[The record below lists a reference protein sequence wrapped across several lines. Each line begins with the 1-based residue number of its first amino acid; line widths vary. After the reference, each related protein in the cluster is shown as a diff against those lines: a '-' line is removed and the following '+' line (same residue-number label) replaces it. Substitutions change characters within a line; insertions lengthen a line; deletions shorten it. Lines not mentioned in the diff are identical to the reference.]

1 MDRSRRRIAGPGAA
15 GAALKQDGVNSPA
28 PDSSVSISN
37 KMLGLEVKEK
47 KEMFSPKVFPM
58 WEQKQATTN

>member
-37 KMLGLEVKEK
+37 KMLGVKEK

-58 WEQKQATTN
+58 REQKQAMTN